1 MDRGTG
7 HCLESSE
14 RLIHSLFS
22 VKSGTRARSL
32 RPRLPFRMKNAFF
45 VDATIRMGTTCHILY
60 TKILNTSTL
69 IRPTTDIT
77 DSSNVQ
83 VANVSFIVSPKYS
96 FNNHNNSSFT
106 WDAIKLLAAVARKI
120 KVRFTSDVSIIETT
134 RPTVVRD
141 AAVAELRATRN
152 IAAMIHANNNVG

>member
-60 TKILNTSTL
+60 TKILNTRTL

-83 VANVSFIVSPKYS
+83 VANVSFIVRSEEHTSELKS
-96 FNNHNNSSFT
+96 
-106 WDAIKLLAAVARKI
+106 
-120 KVRFTSDVSIIETT
+120 RFD
-134 RPTVVRD
+134 
-141 AAVAELRATRN
+141 L
-152 IAAMIHANNNVG
+152 